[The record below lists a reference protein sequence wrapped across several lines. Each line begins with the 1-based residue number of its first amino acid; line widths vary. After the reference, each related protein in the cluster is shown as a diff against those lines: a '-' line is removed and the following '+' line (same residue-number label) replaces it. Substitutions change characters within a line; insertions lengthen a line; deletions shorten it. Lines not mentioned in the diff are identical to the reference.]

1 MKIMKYLY
9 KGFLSIF
16 NYPYIPKEIIKDIK
30 GPLLLHISD
39 TPMVSYNYIFRV
51 IKILKPQYI
60 IHTGDLVDN
69 IKLEI
74 YRNRVEQYETEV
86 ELLIR
91 GLEKN
96 ESTKIFYVLG
106 NHDDYKTVSQLIN
119 RGEIIQ
125 EGELL
130 SIEECKFVVGHYPKD
145 YSYDVDF
152 YLYGHS
158 FYPKHHIKN
167 GTTGLNGLL
176 NINVIDLSTKE
187 VFHINY
193 PIGTDSSRRMKFNK
207 FGL

>member
-1 MKIMKYLY
+1 M
-9 KGFLSIF
+9 
-16 NYPYIPKEIIKDIK
+16 
-30 GPLLLHISD
+30 HISD